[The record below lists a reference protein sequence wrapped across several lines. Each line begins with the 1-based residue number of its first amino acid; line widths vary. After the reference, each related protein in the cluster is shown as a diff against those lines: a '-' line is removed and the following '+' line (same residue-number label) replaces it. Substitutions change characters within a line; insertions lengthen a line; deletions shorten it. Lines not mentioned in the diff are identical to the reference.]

1 MGSKRAKVR
10 NSKST
15 ASIISF
21 NDHQPKKQNTVKILP
36 RNLNQERYLLK
47 LLDDSKNIV
56 FAIGPAGTGKTLLA
70 VQTAV
75 KEFKEGK
82 VDKIIVTRPAVSVDE
97 DLGFLPGTLEQKMAP
112 WTRPIFDVLREYFF
126 AGEIE
131 NMIAEGVIEISPLAY
146 MRGRTFKQSYIIADE
161 MQNATPNQMKMLL
174 TRLGEGSKMVVTG
187 DLAQADRIEDN
198 GLVDFVNRLENT
210 SSERLDIVKFH
221 KGDIERHA
229 AVGEVLEVYK
239 DVS

>member
-1 MGSKRAKVR
+1 MSSKRAKMR
-10 NSKST
+10 KQSSQQN
-15 ASIISF
+15 IISF
-21 NDHQPKKQNTVKILP
+21 NDHQPNKRSQVKILP

-82 VDKIIVTRPAVSVDE
+82 VEKIIVTRPAVSVDE

-112 WTRPIFDVLREYFF
+112 WTRPIFDVLREYFY

-131 NMIAEGVIEISPLAY
+131 SMITEGVIEISPLAY

-187 DLAQADRIEDN
+187 DLNQADRINDN
-198 GLVDFVNRLENT
+198 GLVDFVTKLEQT
-210 SSERLDIVKFH
+210 KSERLDIVKFH
-221 KGDIERHA
+221 KGDIERHE
-229 AVGEVLEVYK
+229 AVGEVLEVYN
-239 DVS
+239 VAS